1 MQAVMPAET
10 FPDPPRVP
18 EGMTVTAIGD
28 VHGQLDLLEP
38 ILREIEARAARQRQR
53 RHVVVL
59 LGDLIDRGPNSAG
72 VIERLVRGVAGCE
85 VVGLR
90 GNHEDA
96 MLAFLAGD
104 VSAGRAWLDFGGIA
118 TLTSYGITATFAPT
132 QRDVAALSSQL
143 AARLPPAHFAFLRD
157 LSLTA
162 TIGDYLFVH
171 AGLRPGRSLEQQTD
185 QDLVWIREEFLRCET
200 RFEKKVV
207 HGHTPVPLPDFR
219 DNRINLDTG
228 AYSTG
233 RLTAAVFEDAYV
245 SLM

>member
-1 MQAVMPAET
+1 
-10 FPDPPRVP
+10 
-18 EGMTVTAIGD
+18 MTVTAIGD

-38 ILREIEARAARQRQR
+38 ILREIEARASRQRQR
-53 RHVVVL
+53 RHVVVV

-72 VIERLVRGVAGCE
+72 VVERLVRGVAGCE
-85 VVGLR
+85 LVGLR

-96 MLAFLAGD
+96 MLGFLAGD
-104 VSAGRAWLDFGGIA
+104 AAAGRAWLDFGGAA
-118 TLTSYGITATFAPT
+118 TLASYGVSATYAPT
-132 QRDVAALSSQL
+132 PRAVAALSSQF

-162 TIGDYLFVH
+162 IIGDYLFVH
-171 AGLRPGRSLEQQTD
+171 AGLKPGRSIEQQTD
-185 QDLVWIREEFLRCET
+185 QDLVWIRDEFLRSEE

-207 HGHTPVPLPDFR
+207 HGHTPVPRPDFR

-233 RLTAAVFEDAYV
+233 RLTAAVFEDEFV
-245 SLM
+245 TLL